1 MEIMGTNF
9 TITLGSWRFRL
20 GFAVEDVDMPPVP
33 QEMPPHHVRIVKD
46 DAYSRREA

>member
-20 GFAVEDVDMPPVP
+20 CFAIEDVDAPEAAMAA
-33 QEMPPHHVRIVKD
+33 PHHVRVVNNET
-46 DAYSRREA
+46 YSRREA

>member
-20 GFAVEDVDMPPVP
+20 CFSVEDVDVP
-33 QEMPPHHVRIVKD
+33 EATRYAPHHVRVVPD
-46 DAYSRREA
+46 EAYSRREA

>member
-9 TITLGSWRFRL
+9 TITLGSWRLRFCL
-20 GFAVEDVDMPPVP
+20 AIEDVDAPQPVK
-33 QEMPPHHVRIVKD
+33 QMPHHVRVVTD

>member
-20 GFAVEDVDMPPVP
+20 CFAVEDVDMPAP
-33 QEMPPHHVRIVKD
+33 QHETAPHHVRLVRD
-46 DAYSRREA
+46 DAYSSR

>member
-9 TITLGSWRFRL
+9 TITLGSWRLRFCL
-20 GFAVEDVDMPPVP
+20 AIEDTDAP
-33 QEMPPHHVRIVKD
+33 QPMQPSPHHVRVVTD